1 MMNVSS
7 VETATPVRSF
17 HHDSAINVNVDT
29 DALNDPLTTTHDF
42 WVEGQTDRSTNGVT
56 AGHILIPHR
65 SGLQPHC

>member
-29 DALNDPLTTTHDF
+29 DALNGPLTTCLLYTSDAAD
-42 WVEGQTDRSTNGVT
+42 E
-56 AGHILIPHR
+56 
-65 SGLQPHC
+65 